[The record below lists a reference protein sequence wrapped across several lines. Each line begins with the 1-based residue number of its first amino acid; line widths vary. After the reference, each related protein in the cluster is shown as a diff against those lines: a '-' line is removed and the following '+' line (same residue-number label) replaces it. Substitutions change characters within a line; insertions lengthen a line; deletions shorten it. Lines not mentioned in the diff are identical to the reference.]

1 MSLLPATP
9 STLDTVSAADAED
22 GLLAALAPRLQAD
35 RVRLLQMQR
44 RIKRLRGLLHDN
56 HEALLTCR
64 AELTCSRRAAVS
76 DALTGLPNRRGLEPP
91 RRRELAKHAGGTH
104 LLALLFV
111 DLSGFKAVND
121 RLGHASGDK
130 LLRIVGARLVN
141 GMRRSDL
148 VCRYGGDGFMCLLP
162 RLHSAT
168 RGGVAMARP
177 AAGAGRLGRLKP
189 ARAP

>member
-1 MSLLPATP
+1 
-9 STLDTVSAADAED
+9 
-22 GLLAALAPRLQAD
+22 
-35 RVRLLQMQR
+35 
-44 RIKRLRGLLHDN
+44 
-56 HEALLTCR
+56 
-64 AELTCSRRAAVS
+64 
-76 DALTGLPNRRGLEPP
+76 
-91 RRRELAKHAGGTH
+91 
-104 LLALLFV
+104 
-111 DLSGFKAVND
+111 VND